1 MVQMIAALVVQDSVV
16 VEMLMY
22 AVSGPF
28 CSDLRKAAEQA
39 MDETSI
45 VRAKPVSYN
54 VGYLNHFPRANFCL
68 YR

>member
-45 VRAKPVSYN
+45 VRAKPVS
-54 VGYLNHFPRANFCL
+54 
-68 YR
+68 

>member
-1 MVQMIAALVVQDSVV
+1 MIAALVVQDSVV

-22 AVSGPF
+22 AVPVPF

-45 VRAKPVSYN
+45 LRAKPVS
-54 VGYLNHFPRANFCL
+54 
-68 YR
+68 